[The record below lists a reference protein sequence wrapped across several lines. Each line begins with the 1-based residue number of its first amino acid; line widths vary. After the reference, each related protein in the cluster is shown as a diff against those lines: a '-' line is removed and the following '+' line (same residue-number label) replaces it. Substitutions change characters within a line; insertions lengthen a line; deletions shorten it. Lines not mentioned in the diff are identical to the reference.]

1 MQEKLALE
9 EQIEK
14 AQRALKTHHLN
25 ISYSEL
31 ASMYESQ
38 ELKIAPFYQRSFHWT
53 DNQKARFI
61 ESILLGFP
69 IPAIFVVQNAEGI
82 WELVDGMQR
91 LLTIFEFI
99 GVLTNIEGQPVPP
112 LRLSFSAQPIQLSL
126 LDGRTFVELSVWTRL
141 SIQRA
146 TCRVEIIKMDHEP
159 TRTMEIFARLNPKV
173 QYQTND

>member
-1 MQEKLALE
+1 MPEKLALE

-14 AQRALKTHHLN
+14 AQRAFKARHLN

-38 ELKIAPFYQRSFHWT
+38 ELMIAPFYQRQFHWT

-69 IPAIFVVQNAEGI
+69 VPAIFVVQNAEGI

-91 LLTIFEFI
+91 LLTVFEFF
-99 GVLTNIEGQPVPP
+99 GVLNNTEGQPVPP
-112 LRLSFSAQPIQLSL
+112 LKLSFSEREPVQLSL
-126 LDGRTFVELSVWTRL
+126 LNGRTFADLSVWTRL
-141 SIQRA
+141 SLQRA
-146 TCRVEIIKMDHEP
+146 TC
-159 TRTMEIFARLNPKV
+159 
-173 QYQTND
+173 